1 MDEQIEE
8 TAITAH
14 AGAPLVIE
22 YFRSCGA
29 AAVIDEAAST
39 KRRQRGLRASELAEG
54 LLALWAAGG
63 DRCEDLDAFR
73 EDEALAQLLGHDL
86 PAAQTVRDFLEGFH
100 AADLPLWQAGPKA
113 VVPAESPPL
122 TGLAR
127 ANGALLADV
136 QARCPSRTATLDVDA
151 KIYASDKRAAQPT
164 YEGMRGYQP
173 TFVVWAEQD
182 LLVVDEFRDGN
193 VPAGSG
199 NRRVVE
205 RAVAALPPGVEEIL
219 VRGDS
224 ALYEHE
230 LLRWLDERRIGFAV
244 SADLSARLA
253 AAIRAL
259 PEAAWMRLNALL
271 YNLLSALK
279 QIALPPELRT
289 ARPKRL
295 RFLLLNQVGRVIRHA
310 RSTLLRLTNE
320 LAQRLWD
327 RARVVVHS
335 RRLAPA
341 PS

>member
-1 MDEQIEE
+1 
-8 TAITAH
+8 
-14 AGAPLVIE
+14 
-22 YFRSCGA
+22 
-29 AAVIDEAAST
+29 
-39 KRRQRGLRASELAEG
+39 
-54 LLALWAAGG
+54 
-63 DRCEDLDAFR
+63 
-73 EDEALAQLLGHDL
+73 
-86 PAAQTVRDFLEGFH
+86 
-100 AADLPLWQAGPKA
+100 
-113 VVPAESPPL
+113 
-122 TGLAR
+122 
-127 ANGALLADV
+127 
-136 QARCPSRTATLDVDA
+136 
-151 KIYASDKRAAQPT
+151 
-164 YEGMRGYQP
+164 
-173 TFVVWAEQD
+173 
-182 LLVVDEFRDGN
+182 
-193 VPAGSG
+193 
-199 NRRVVE
+199 VVE